1 MKSFSTHNGDVI
13 IGNTIEMVEDTELL
27 RQKIKRVLGTN
38 QGEWSY
44 DPEEGINFKVVL
56 CKNPDSNEIRAT
68 IEQALIR
75 IDETFAITDFKLTL
89 NGRSAEIDFR
99 AVNSDGEE
107 VGGAFTYGG

>member
-13 IGNTIEMVEDTELL
+13 VGNTIEMVEDTELL
-27 RQKIKRVLGTN
+27 RQKVERVLGTN

-44 DPEEGINFKVVL
+44 DLDEGINFKTLL
-56 CKNPDSNEIRAT
+56 CKNPNSDEIRAT
-68 IEQALIR
+68 IEQALNR
-75 IDETFAITDFKLTL
+75 IDETFAITDFKLIMK
-89 NGRSAEIDFR
+89 GRLAEIDFR